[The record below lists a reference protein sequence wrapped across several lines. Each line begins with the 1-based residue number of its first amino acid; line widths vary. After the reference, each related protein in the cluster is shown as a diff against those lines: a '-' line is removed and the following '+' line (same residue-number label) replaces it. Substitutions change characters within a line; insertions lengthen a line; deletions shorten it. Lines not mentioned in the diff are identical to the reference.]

1 MGTIAE
7 LLVNNSPK
15 LLTKGRNK
23 LSGLFVEKPI
33 TGLQIKVF
41 FKNETII

>member
-15 LLTKGRNK
+15 RLTKRRNK
-23 LSGLFVEKPI
+23 LLGLFVEKPI
-33 TGLQIKVF
+33 TGLQIKVSL
-41 FKNETII
+41 KMKL